1 MLVNVNPSTSVNIT
15 EDLRGAKTTATVS
28 ATATVA
34 VALPANANRAN
45 YSIYNAGSST
55 VFLREGTEVTPTLF
69 DVQISPGF
77 YWKEEFLTSRYTG
90 VVSVITES
98 ELDTALLMVSEGSLI

>member
-1 MLVNVNPSTSVNIT
+1 MLVNVNPSTSVNIA
-15 EDLRGAKTTATVS
+15 EDLRSPKTTATVL
-28 ATATVA
+28 ATTTVA
-34 VALPANANRAN
+34 VALEVNAVRAN

-55 VFLREGTEVTPTLF
+55 VFVREGTEVTSTLY
-69 DVQISPGF
+69 DLQIPPGF

-98 ELDTALLMVSEGSLI
+98 GTASLMVSEGSLI